1 MTGKLHPTAQAMVD
15 LAIKALE
22 EGGEATVR
30 VDAIVKEVG
39 VSITSLYHHFGDRDG
54 LVAVAQEQRYIGVI
68 ARNTALVSDALRR
81 ISTKSQMEQLFIEFV
96 TLLQGPENQLQRRSR
111 SAALGSALSRPALL
125 DRISRIQR
133 EQINNLAV
141 DFARLQDIG
150 VVRSDIPAQ
159 SIAFWITGT
168 IYGKILSELD
178 SEEED
183 IADDYVRLTFESFI
197 KTLL

>member
-1 MTGKLHPTAQAMVD
+1 VTAKLHPTAQAMVD

-22 EGGEATVR
+22 EGGEAAVR

-68 ARNTALVSDALRR
+68 ASNTALVSETLRK
-81 ISTKSQMEQLFIEFV
+81 ISTKSQMEQVFIEFV
-96 TLLQGPENQLQRRSR
+96 TFLQGPINQPQRRNR
-111 SAALGSALSRPALL
+111 SAVLGSALSRPDLL
-125 DRISRIQR
+125 NRISRIQR
-133 EQINNLAV
+133 EQVDFLAV
-141 DFARLQDIG
+141 DFARLQEIG
-150 VVRSDIPAQ
+150 VIRSDISAQ

-178 SEEED
+178 PQEEG
-183 IADDYVRLTFESFI
+183 IHDDYVRLTFESFI

>member
-1 MTGKLHPTAQAMVD
+1 MVD

-22 EGGEATVR
+22 EGGEAAVR

-54 LVAVAQEQRYIGVI
+54 LVAVAQAQRYIGVI
-68 ARNTALVSDALRR
+68 ASNTALVSDTLRK
-81 ISTKSQMEQLFIEFV
+81 ISTKSQMEQVFIEFV
-96 TLLQGPENQLQRRSR
+96 TLLQGPVNQPQRRSR
-111 SAALGSALSRPALL
+111 SAVLGSALSRPALL
-125 DRISRIQR
+125 DQISRIQR
-133 EQINNLAV
+133 DQVEFLAV
-141 DFARLQDIG
+141 DFARLQEIG
-150 VVRSDIPAQ
+150 VVRSDISAQ

-178 SEEED
+178 PQEEG
-183 IADDYVRLTFESFI
+183 IHDDYVRLTFESFI

>member
-22 EGGEATVR
+22 EGGEAAVR

-68 ARNTALVSDALRR
+68 AKNTALVSDALRR

-111 SAALGSALSRPALL
+111 SATLGSALSRPALL

-150 VVRSDIPAQ
+150 VVRSDIPAD

-178 SEEED
+178 PQED

>member
-22 EGGEATVR
+22 EGGEAAVR

-81 ISTKSQMEQLFIEFV
+81 IATKPQMEQLFIEFV

-111 SAALGSALSRPALL
+111 SATLGSALSRPALL

-150 VVRSDIPAQ
+150 VVRSDIPAD

-178 SEEED
+178 PQED

>member
-1 MTGKLHPTAQAMVD
+1 VTAKLHPTAQAMVD

-22 EGGEATVR
+22 EGGEAAVR

-68 ARNTALVSDALRR
+68 ASNTALVSETLKK
-81 ISTKSQMEQLFIEFV
+81 ISTKSQMEQVFIEFV
-96 TLLQGPENQLQRRSR
+96 TFLQGPINQPQRRNR
-111 SAALGSALSRPALL
+111 SAVLGSALSRPDLL
-125 DRISRIQR
+125 NQISRIQR
-133 EQINNLAV
+133 EQVDFLAV
-141 DFARLQDIG
+141 DFARLQEIG
-150 VVRSDIPAQ
+150 VIRSEISAQ

-178 SEEED
+178 PQEET
-183 IADDYVRLTFESFI
+183 IHDDYVRLTFESFI

>member
-22 EGGEATVR
+22 AGGEAAVR

-54 LVAVAQEQRYIGVI
+54 LVAVAQAQRYIGVI
-68 ARNTALVSDALRR
+68 ASNTALVSETLRK
-81 ISTKSQMEQLFIEFV
+81 ISTKSQMEQVFIEFV
-96 TLLQGPENQLQRRSR
+96 TFLQGPMNQPQRRNR
-111 SAALGSALSRPALL
+111 SAVLGSALSRPDLL
-125 DRISRIQR
+125 NQISRIQR
-133 EQINNLAV
+133 EQVDFLAV
-141 DFARLQDIG
+141 DFARLQEIG
-150 VVRSDIPAQ
+150 VIRSDISAQ

-178 SEEED
+178 PQEEG
-183 IADDYVRLTFESFI
+183 IHDDYVRLTFESFI

>member
-1 MTGKLHPTAQAMVD
+1 VTAKLHPTAQAMVD

-22 EGGEATVR
+22 EGGEAAVR

-68 ARNTALVSDALRR
+68 ASNTALVSETLRK
-81 ISTKSQMEQLFIEFV
+81 ISTKSQMEQVFIEFV
-96 TLLQGPENQLQRRSR
+96 TFLQGPINQPQRRNR
-111 SAALGSALSRPALL
+111 SAVLGSALSRPDLL
-125 DRISRIQR
+125 NQISRIQR
-133 EQINNLAV
+133 EQVDFLAV
-141 DFARLQDIG
+141 DFARLQEIG
-150 VVRSDIPAQ
+150 VIRSDISAQ

-178 SEEED
+178 PQEES
-183 IADDYVRLTFESFI
+183 IHDDYVRLTFESFI

>member
-1 MTGKLHPTAQAMVD
+1 VTAKLHPTAQAMVD

-22 EGGEATVR
+22 EGGEAAVR

-68 ARNTALVSDALRR
+68 ASNTALVSETLKK
-81 ISTKSQMEQLFIEFV
+81 ISTKSQMEQVFIEFV
-96 TLLQGPENQLQRRSR
+96 TFLQGPINQPQRRNR
-111 SAALGSALSRPALL
+111 SAVLGSALSRPDLL
-125 DRISRIQR
+125 NQISRIQR
-133 EQINNLAV
+133 EQVDFLAV
-141 DFARLQDIG
+141 DFARLQEIG
-150 VVRSDIPAQ
+150 VIRSDISAQ

-178 SEEED
+178 PQEES
-183 IADDYVRLTFESFI
+183 IHDDYVRLTFESFI

>member
-1 MTGKLHPTAQAMVD
+1 MTAKLHPTAQAMVD

-22 EGGEATVR
+22 EGGEAAVR

-68 ARNTALVSDALRR
+68 ASNTALVSETLRK
-81 ISTKSQMEQLFIEFV
+81 ISTKSQMEQVFIEFV
-96 TLLQGPENQLQRRSR
+96 TFLQGPINQPQRRNR
-111 SAALGSALSRPALL
+111 SAVLGSALSRPDLL
-125 DRISRIQR
+125 NQISRIQR
-133 EQINNLAV
+133 EQVDFLAV
-141 DFARLQDIG
+141 DFARLQEIG
-150 VVRSDIPAQ
+150 VIRSDISAQ

-178 SEEED
+178 PQEES
-183 IADDYVRLTFESFI
+183 IHDDYVRLTFESFI